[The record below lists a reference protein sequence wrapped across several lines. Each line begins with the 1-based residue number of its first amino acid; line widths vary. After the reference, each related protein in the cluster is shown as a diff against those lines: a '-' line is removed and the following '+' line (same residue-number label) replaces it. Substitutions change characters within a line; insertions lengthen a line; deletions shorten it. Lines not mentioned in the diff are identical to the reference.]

1 MSFCRIT
8 GKSRG
13 LPKPNYFPLLAPI
26 SPADAKRFCRIT
38 GKAYGLPS
46 HHYIPVILTTF
57 SNKTK
62 CKITN
67 SKENGQPHHYPDVN
81 YGKRKHVVLADY
93 RYVFPI
99 FDERDE
105 LQKGLIDLLNSK
117 ETPNNEDFVYQV
129 GERKCNLVFPAKLE
143 AAVRDGDVRDV
154 MLAKN
159 SDTVL
164 LKMRQGKNVSVDLHE
179 YDKNNG
185 HLLEGEGPTYEVFL
199 QREKEERAMRKK
211 KKRKENLSQITKIFE
226 SKERIQDEEV
236 FQEFA
241 IKEAKRQKLE
251 AREASKKMNVEFS
264 EDKLD
269 AMRSNCSVYLNSGD
283 WRDLVK
289 PVIESWD
296 WETYEKEATE
306 FESKSVLTTILPT
319 PQKIEAQIIEAKE
332 IEIDKETLDGTTG
345 FDCVPCIGP
354 LTHFDQP
361 VDVVENVKHLT
372 PLQLKEMQDIS
383 STISKDQELL
393 EALPRQHE
401 LSDVIGKIS
410 EGKPS
415 ILNKVPGLTLDIN
428 KAKKVF
434 LTGQVVATPTGDVFI
449 PGQAVATPSGMKYVP
464 GLTVHT
470 PSGPSFIPGVVVETP
485 NSNSPNFV
493 AGQIVND
500 EFICGQ
506 TLSTPH
512 ETKFVEG
519 QTVCTPDGFKFVPG
533 VVNQENVFV
542 PGQNIQTPEGLKF
555 VPGQTMTVDEEEQFI
570 AGQNVFNDNCG
581 WTFTPG
587 QILDEKFV
595 AGKSIITAEGSKFV
609 QGQFVN
615 EVFVPGMTVESRNG
629 AKFVPGMNVETKQG
643 TKFVEGQMVKSP
655 HGEIF
660 MPGKSI
666 LNKDGIIEF
675 AVAQTVNDISFNKP
689 IKSGFVIDS
698 NHMEI
703 TKPSLSVFGHMVQTS
718 SGIEFYPDKIDVD
731 HLPAGKIVPGKL
743 IKQNGDSKFVPGIM
757 ENGGFIPGQVVWTE
771 KGEQFIPGQVI
782 ETKEGLKFVPGQVI
796 ETKSGSKFV
805 PGQSVQTA
813 DGVRFVPG
821 QILHTKAGPTFIPGQ
836 VIYTEEEG
844 ERFVPGQVVDTDDG
858 PRFVPGRVVENG
870 DKVTFIPGQMVQT
883 DEGPRYVAPDLS
895 DIEGEQ
901 QFSVQS
907 FLVTPEE
914 LTLLKP
920 SHTWTRSAESKG
932 ELSIDSKMLRQLSE
946 AGMTIGRQIEASAVD
961 IVLQSTLDKETVR
974 KLAEKL
980 NISSN
985 ESGALEKL
993 FEIIKNVAAVTTE
1006 KSRNSAL
1013 SGGMVNGHAKYNSE
1027 NCFNN
1032 NNYKEETMHL
1042 ADVVASTILAVI
1054 TSHEL
1059 WSKNKAKPNNS
1070 SLYELISQELES
1082 KLGHCTNMLHVDAMS
1097 ESMIRLT
1104 EKKVNDVMREMNLIN
1119 KIETLKS
1126 LLSSDKVD
1134 EIAIIENVTQ
1144 ALESDPDMAQ
1154 SLRILAQGNPQ
1165 IISNIRKHLHIG
1177 NCETSME
1184 ESELVKAVE
1193 RAVIDAVRE
1202 SGDNIIFDLF
1212 ANDQQDALLNKTL
1225 ALSKALGKTDIT
1237 IILTDALKDPKKG
1250 KFVLENSNS
1259 MELMQRVLIMEELS
1273 KQNPDSKSSFDELIN
1288 DPWSARTSSQVR
1300 ELMRKS
1306 AAVTIVPIDKPEL
1319 TSSNQFPTAYLHSDN
1334 QLAVEDYLLRQTK
1347 SRGAFLIVKDGIQAV
1362 VPRESSRDVL
1372 TGKCSYTV
1380 LDENGIR
1387 HFEPLHVFSALKLN
1401 TTSTA
1406 HRFSI
1411 YSCDVA
1417 NSDDL
1422 EIESMLT
1429 STCSTLSTDIRL
1441 TSTANNVVVKKNV
1454 ENNTDNTDM
1463 YKKRRMIEQYV
1474 KQHKVN
1480 FKFSVS
1486 YVKCTEKKICFFS
1499 QPKHENDFDALTT
1512 NLLDNSAAKHK
1523 ISVRPKKNHSSSNL
1537 HKNISPQSQ
1546 WLVRLFDGSDNHKEG
1561 WVPLSILDVQKSDS
1575 AIYGDKGDDSAYRRE
1590 AVVRELIETEE
1601 EFGRDLLLVV
1611 EHYLKILDNPK
1622 TPKKVSDNKDIIFGN
1637 FKQIAEFHNTV
1648 LIEGVKYYA
1657 EKPNMI
1663 GKTFL
1668 RLERDFDKHVSYCRD
1683 EPNAQ
1688 DFLANNDEVRDFF
1701 EELSQKLGDDK
1712 SLSEHLQLPIQR
1724 INDYQL
1730 LLKELVKYSLRLG
1743 ENVAD
1748 LQKALE
1754 LMLSVPHRAIDN
1766 KFLASIEGY
1775 RGNIHKLGRLLTH
1788 EWWTVTDKEGKS
1800 KERYIFLFKS
1810 RLLVCKVRRISDDR
1824 SVFVLK
1830 DIIKL
1835 PESDIHDQV
1844 NSNSFDINI
1853 KGSQTQ
1859 LKLTAHQEE
1868 IKQLW
1873 LNEIS
1878 QYVNDPLTLH
1888 EHTIDDLRIDP
1899 TQVKSDV
1906 EGEVF
1911 KLPQRIAAYESD
1923 GTKPSE
1929 VAKDHYLPHIEK
1941 KLAQVEEKSAKPED
1955 KPVKVVEKSVNAEEK
1970 TVKAEEKSVTVAEKS
1985 VKAEEKSVKAEEK
1998 SIKTEQKSIQSADQ
2012 ASVKVESVSQSS
2024 KVSSFKETTVVQSS
2038 EQTAVSVETSAQKKS
2053 AVAAVESVADTKTSE
2068 VLHAQHTEQSKSIS
2082 VKEET
2087 ASKKTESK
2095 QVDRSVVAQKDKV
2108 DSKLESNP
2116 KAEVKGNDNI
2126 GQQQALIAFARNPE
2140 QPHDADDQKTG
2151 QQANTNTG
2159 LNKSNASQANAN
2171 NQPVQH
2177 YQTISLF
2184 NFGDTRGDGDKPF
2197 RSNLPDFLIPPHLVT
2212 YETSFEIHIRKI
2224 PFPAPPAPPRYIKK
2238 LIVHTESLE
2247 QKTRAFLTGS
2257 FELGDTDKALRAARQ
2272 KIRSLKTTFITADDD
2287 AKHAE
2292 DTIEKAKAGNFLHI
2306 YNPHLGAPKPQ
2317 YEFVEAPSEEECSE
2331 RPDRRSERGIS
2342 EQAQDMSEYSSRYSS
2357 RSSRREKKVEVSSR
2371 NYGEDNY
2378 ESSYGSSRKS
2388 RYSSSRN
2395 EENLTASNGTSESAG
2410 AFTISTGVVAFGKP
2424 VFKKTAKGVNIE
2436 PGQNASFEVQFEE
2449 KASSLTW
2456 LKDNKPLD
2464 DRLADRFSTEELD
2477 GNYYQLN
2484 IKHCCESDSG
2494 LYTAKAANGSDTST
2508 CSAQLIVAEK
2518 TAEER
2523 KAIAEQN
2530 TPHFIVRL
2538 KDTEIMENTFLRFM
2552 VKIQGEPRPKVVF
2565 TKDSIEIQ
2573 PGDAHFQVNSEK
2585 DYLGYYELIIPEVKK
2600 SDAGHYSCTAKNKYG
2615 IDKCDAV
2622 VTVCED
2628 KYIFGDKSGKILPAG
2643 EQPEFTWKRNGVEF
2657 DPEERFKV
2665 LLGDDEDSL
2674 ALVFQHVKP
2683 EDAGIYTCVAQTCTG
2698 NISCSAELTVQGAV
2712 QTLLRE
2718 PEKPSLIIEHKEA
2731 SAGIGG
2737 TAMLE
2742 LQYKGY
2748 PKPEVVWKHEGE
2760 TIEAGGRYKFLHE
2773 DAETMSL
2780 VIKGVTPED
2789 AGIYSITASNDLGE
2803 EASVI
2808 NLVVKSPPIIKKV
2821 KDYKSLVGE
2830 KLYMEIEVTGNPAPA
2845 VKVLNNGKEIVTN
2858 ERIKIVKSEEVNSKI
2873 THTIQISSSEL
2884 TDAGSYSVI
2893 ASNEMSQTSEFWNV
2907 TVNSGPKIVKEIGKG
2922 ICSRRERRDYYV
2934 KWFKDGKEISD
2945 KDSRIRMNVDGN
2957 AFILTVSGATRTD
2970 AGSYSVEF
2978 ENEHGKTKDE
2988 TTVHVKCSPDFKNK
3002 LKNITVNE
3010 GDTNTELALTIQ
3022 GYPRA
3027 SIQWFLNG
3035 VEITEKRNEFKK
3047 TDDGQT
3053 YKLIINTAT
3062 TELDGKYSCIIK
3074 NDYGKIE
3081 DECKVTV
3088 NCAPKIKT
3096 ILKDTEVTEG
3106 ETLVLEVEIYA
3117 VPEPKIVWYK
3127 DGQEVQTNARIKI
3140 TRDCARSE
3148 TYNLTLNLIKRD
3160 EAGDYEVKASNTMGT
3175 ASTKSHV
3182 TVITLP
3188 EISTGDI
3195 KDKHQYESCPISFE
3209 VVAQGIPKPEA
3220 QWLHNGQ
3227 PMKADSRVKIVE
3239 DGNKYKLDITEVKL
3253 GDEGEYKVIIKN
3265 KLGEKAQQAV
3275 LSVSPVAEYRKPI
3288 IKKPLHDAQSPKGDK
3303 FALELV
3309 LTADPLP
3316 EITWYKDNKELVED
3330 DGVQIKKEVKELEH
3344 GLKEIKY
3351 FLYFPAGRHCD
3362 TGNYQFKAK
3371 NKYGSAESSARLD
3384 ILLKPEIENFKDQM
3398 SVPNQTVVFEATVHA
3413 NPKPKVTWTKSGK
3426 NVCNNDNCEV
3436 IADVDKELYT
3446 LIVTNVGLEDDGVYT
3461 LTASNSV
3468 GETVATAKLSCHTE
3482 KPHFLKAPQDLVIHD
3497 YAEFETKVRAEGIPK
3512 PTLHWIKNGKQVKID
3527 EPGFNVSFGSASDT
3541 QVTSDFSIE
3550 HFSPKDA
3557 GEYAAVATNIV
3568 GATEA
3573 KFKLSLLQSS
3583 PAFIKKLDKA
3593 AEVGQNEKLEL
3604 KCMVDGSPLPTAK
3617 WFKDGKEIKPSD
3629 HIQMNQTPDGLIKL
3643 EIEHAKP
3650 ADCGAYKLVISNPN
3664 GDVSALCAV
3673 AVKPEPMKPA
3683 FVKPIK
3689 DLKVVIGQPMLLEA
3703 QIVGFPSPEIKWF
3716 KDGVA
3721 LRPSKAFNFINQPE
3735 GLIGLSIDACRAED
3749 AGTYSVA
3756 IVNRL
3761 GELSGTA
3768 KVEVEPKE
3776 KKPAFVADLQ
3786 NTQVVEGFPV
3796 KMEVKLIG
3804 HPPPKLKW
3812 LHNGEEIKPDG
3823 QHARITQ
3830 NPDGTAC
3837 LIIDKAAPTDCGEYQ
3852 VIATNETGGVSS
3864 NAKLSVAPRTN
3875 ESAPE
3880 EAPRFSSALRDA
3892 NADEGKEL
3900 VISAPF
3906 MSNPVP
3912 EIYWTKDGE
3921 PIVPSDRVM
3930 MTCDGKKVGL
3940 VICPAE
3946 VTDSG
3951 AYACL
3956 LANPLGEDT
3965 SKCNA
3970 NVRKVYQKPHF
3981 SLKLSDIPAIKGL
3994 DAKLPVRVSGVPFP
4008 EISWFHNNNPIKND
4022 QKYSIRHDGDNSIL
4036 HIKNCAPEDAGAYK
4050 CVARNK
4056 EGEDT
4061 TTGQVE
4067 IVDKID
4073 RNPKA
4078 EAPSFLKKI
4087 GDTEVYE
4094 GMKAKFTA
4102 CATGFPEPEVEWFK
4116 DGNRLYASDRVR
4128 IDIEPNG
4135 LLRLT
4140 ISDITPDDVGKY
4152 SCRIF
4157 NQHGDDTCYA
4167 DLVYDTFEPRKSK
4180 PLGDQYSEYD
4190 KHKKTGAPTPLSDRP
4205 IICRMTDNR
4214 LTLSWK
4220 PSIPVGPR
4228 FPVTYQVEMLDLP
4241 EGDWVTVRT
4250 GLRSCA
4256 CDIRNLEP
4264 FKDYRFRVRVENK
4277 YGVSDPSPY
4286 VQTYRQKLE
4295 PTLPTVY
4302 PYLDSSIDFRP
4313 ETSPYFP
4320 KDFDIE
4326 KPPHDGYSQ
4335 APQFLR
4341 REQDVTYGTKN
4352 HNVDLMWFVYGYPKP
4367 TMTYYFN
4374 DQVIEPGGRFSFS
4387 YTRNGQAT
4395 LFVNK
4400 MLERDVGYYD
4410 AVASNE
4416 HGEARQRVRLEIAE
4430 YPRFL
4435 KRPNETYIMANRNGR
4450 LEARVIGVPDPQI
4463 RWFKDWQP
4471 ITDSARIKISQ
4482 YDPDIFVLSINDAI
4496 SKDSGLY
4503 SCSASNVAGTVSTSA
4518 MVHIE
4523 ESEDQYVYHTHARNP
4538 YIRSKQRQYEELYDI
4553 GDELGRGT
4561 QGVTYHAVERSTGR
4575 NFAAK
4580 IMHGRND
4587 VRPFMNNEL
4596 EMMNHLNH
4604 RKLIRLHDAYDN
4616 DRWMTL
4622 ITEIAAGGE
4631 LVRDNIL
4638 KRDYYNEREIAI
4650 YVHQILLGLDH
4661 MHEYGIGHM
4670 GLTIKDLLIS
4680 HVGSDDLKICDFG
4693 LARRIHQSNLTTLDY
4708 GMPEFVAPEV
4718 VNREGVGFYQDMWSV
4733 GIITYILL
4741 GGSSPFRGNNDMETL
4756 MRIQEGRWEFR
4767 DSIWTNISAE
4777 AKDFITKLLVYTP
4790 SSRMDVRT
4798 ALRHPWFNII
4808 ERKHEDYY
4816 QITTDRLRNYYNLYR
4831 DWYTNASC
4839 RNYYRRRPLQGAFT
4853 HPSKMVYPPGEF
4865 YTPEP
4870 TPEPAR
4876 DPRKRGNW
4884 EDKVN
4889 RFHHPDYEL
4898 GLVSSESHYQYGPDT
4913 YLLQLRDTNFPVR
4926 LREYVKVANRRS
4938 PAFALNENSVDYTL
4952 PIIRERRRFT
4962 DIMDEEIDDERKSRI
4977 SQYGVND
4984 SYTIRRLRTELGT
4997 RLDSYNEA
5005 EAMIETHR
5013 EGYPPFFREKPQT
5026 LAITDGE
5033 VAQLVCFAVGD
5044 PTPAV
5049 QWFKNDMVLIENKKI
5064 KITTDEDGRS
5074 IVKFDPAN
5082 RYDVGIYKAVA
5093 RNKIGQ
5099 TVARARVVCAE
5110 LPDAPDSPEAMK
5122 ISDTEVLLK
5131 WKQPRSDGHSPVI
5144 CYSLQYKKASSSE
5157 WIDVADNIDHEFYL
5171 VSGLEEKTNYQFRL
5185 GSRNRI
5191 GWSDMG
5197 IPRPITTEVAGVPK
5211 IQMTKAMQQLQ
5222 KITESGQ
5229 QVSVDERSHNEID
5242 YHLERQAFDWSHEP
5256 KLQDRYSFISEIS
5269 RGKFAIVVKAVEKAT
5284 DRVVVAK
5291 VFDLNAGTEDAV
5303 QREFE
5308 TFRTLRQE
5316 RIPALLAA
5324 FKPPNLP
5331 VAVLIQEKLQG
5342 ADVLSYFSSR
5352 HEYNEQHV
5360 CTVIGQTLD
5369 ALQYLHWRGFCH
5381 LNIQPDNIVMAS
5393 VRSLQIK
5400 LVDYGMAEKVSKV
5413 GTRVPGCGWLDST
5426 APEIIN
5432 DEPAYPQTDI
5442 WSVGVLTYL
5451 LLSGTTP
5458 FRGADE
5464 AETKMNISFVRYRF
5478 DHLFK
5483 EITPEATRFIM
5494 FIFKRAPT
5502 KRPYS
5507 EECHEHRWLISS
5519 DYMIKK
5525 RERAVFLGN
5534 RLKEFSEAYHS
5545 TKAAEATI
5553 SDNIASS
5560 LISGP
5565 NPRQLLRSNS
5575 IQEELLTNF

>member
-62 CKITN
+62 CKITH
-67 SKENGQPHHYPDVN
+67 SKENGQPHHYPDAN

-117 ETPNNEDFVYQV
+117 ETTNNEDFVYQV

-179 YDKNNG
+179 YDKDNG
-185 HLLEGEGPTYEVFL
+185 HLYQGEGPTYEVFL

-241 IKEAKRQKLE
+241 IKEAKRQKME

-264 EDKLD
+264 EEKLD

-296 WETYEKEATE
+296 WDTYEKEATE
-306 FESKSVLTTILPT
+306 FEAKSVLTTILPT

-332 IEIDKETLDGTTG
+332 IEVAKETLDGTTG

-354 LTHFDQP
+354 LTPFDQP
-361 VDVVENVKHLT
+361 VDVIENVKHLT
-372 PLQLKEMQDIS
+372 PLQLKELQDIS
-383 STISKDQELL
+383 ATISKDHELL
-393 EALPRQHE
+393 EALPTQHE

-920 SHTWTRSAESKG
+920 SHTWTKSAESKG

-1006 KSRNSAL
+1006 KSRNSTL

-1054 TSHEL
+1054 TSNEL

-1104 EKKVNDVMREMNLIN
+1104 EKKVNDVMKEMNLIN

-1134 EIAIIENVTQ
+1134 EVAIIENVTQ
-1144 ALESDPDMAQ
+1144 ALESDPDMVQ
-1154 SLRILAQGNPQ
+1154 SLRILAQRNPQ
-1165 IISNIRKHLHIG
+1165 IISNIRKHLHIAH
-1177 NCETSME
+1177 CETSME

-1250 KFVLENSNS
+1250 KFVLENASS
-1259 MELMQRVLIMEELS
+1259 MELMQRVLIMEQLAN
-1273 KQNPDSKSSFDELIN
+1273 QNPDLKSSFDELIK
-1288 DPWSARTSSQVR
+1288 DPWSARTNSQVR

-1306 AAVTIVPIDKPEL
+1306 AVVTIVPIDKPEL

-1401 TTSTA
+1401 TPSTA

-1480 FKFSVS
+1480 DILVVNQNYTSDGPNQFSLRRGDLVEVLES
-1486 YVKCTEKKICFFS
+1486 PTATTNGEQQTG
-1499 QPKHENDFDALTT
+1499 QPKYENDFDALTT

-1546 WLVRLFDGSDNHKEG
+1546 SELNTNEKWLVRLFDGSDNHKEG

-1888 EHTIDDLRIDP
+1888 EHAIDDLRIDP

-1941 KLAQVEEKSAKPED
+1941 KLAQAEEKSAKPED
-1955 KPVKVVEKSVNAEEK
+1955 KPVKVVEKSVKAEEK
-1970 TVKAEEKSVTVAEKS
+1970 SVKAEEKSVKADEKSVTVAEKS

-1998 SIKTEQKSIQSADQ
+1998 SIKTEQRSIQSTDQ

-2038 EQTAVSVETSAQKKS
+2038 GHTAVSVETSAQKKS

-2095 QVDRSVVAQKDKV
+2095 QVDKAVVAQKDKV
-2108 DSKLESNP
+2108 DSNSAGIALNSKLESNP
-2116 KAEVKGNDNI
+2116 KAEVK
-2126 GQQQALIAFARNPE
+2126 
-2140 QPHDADDQKTG
+2140 
-2151 QQANTNTG
+2151 
-2159 LNKSNASQANAN
+2159 
-2171 NQPVQH
+2171 
-2177 YQTISLF
+2177 
-2184 NFGDTRGDGDKPF
+2184 
-2197 RSNLPDFLIPPHLVT
+2197 
-2212 YETSFEIHIRKI
+2212 
-2224 PFPAPPAPPRYIKK
+2224 
-2238 LIVHTESLE
+2238 
-2247 QKTRAFLTGS
+2247 
-2257 FELGDTDKALRAARQ
+2257 
-2272 KIRSLKTTFITADDD
+2272 
-2287 AKHAE
+2287 
-2292 DTIEKAKAGNFLHI
+2292 
-2306 YNPHLGAPKPQ
+2306 GAPKPQ

-2371 NYGEDNY
+2371 NYGEDNNY

-2395 EENLTASNGTSESAG
+2395 EENLTASNGASESAS

-2538 KDTEIMENTFLRFM
+2538 KDTEVMENTFLRFM

-2573 PGDAHFQVNSEK
+2573 TGDAHFQVNSEK

-2615 IDKCDAV
+2615 IDKCDGV
-2622 VTVCED
+2622 VTVVED
-2628 KYIFGDKSGKILPAG
+2628 KLIFGDKSGKILPAG

-2808 NLVVKSPPIIKKV
+2808 NLIVKSPPIIKKV

-2858 ERIKIVKSEEVNSKI
+2858 ERIKIVKSEEVSSKI

-2907 TVNSGPKIVKEIGKG
+2907 TVNSGPKIIKKLEKEYVHGEKEDIIMSVRVDSYPLPK
-2922 ICSRRERRDYYV
+2922 V
-2934 KWFKDGKEISD
+2934 KWFKDGKELSD

-2957 AFILTVSGATRTD
+2957 AFILTISGATRTD

-2988 TTVHVKCSPDFKNK
+2988 TTVHVKCSPDFRNK

-3330 DGVQIKKEVKELEH
+3330 GGVQIKKEVKELEH

-3384 ILLKPEIENFKDQM
+3384 ILLKPEIENFKDQT

-3583 PAFIKKLDKA
+3583 PTFIKKLDKA

-3837 LIIDKAAPTDCGEYQ
+3837 LIIDKAAPSDCGEYQ

-3875 ESAPE
+3875 DSAPE
-3880 EAPRFSSALRDA
+3880 EAPKFSSALRDA

-3981 SLKLSDIPAIKGL
+3981 SLKLSDIPAIRGL

-4061 TTGQVE
+4061 TMGHVD

-4116 DGNRLYASDRVR
+4116 DGNRLYPNDRVR

-4167 DLVYDTFEPRKSK
+4167 DLVYDTFEPRKNK

-4205 IICRMTDNR
+4205 IICRMTDKR

-4220 PSIPVGPR
+4220 PSVPVGPR

-4471 ITDSARIKISQ
+4471 IADSARIKISQ

-4503 SCSASNVAGTVSTSA
+4503 SCSASNVAGSVSTSA

-4538 YIRSKQRQYEELYDI
+4538 YIRSKQRHYDEMYDI

-4596 EMMNHLNH
+4596 EIMNHLNH
-4604 RKLIRLHDAYDN
+4604 RKLIRLHDAYDS

-4718 VNREGVGFYQDMWSV
+4718 VNREGVGFHQDMWSV

-4741 GGSSPFRGNNDMETL
+4741 GGSSPFRGNNDKETL

-4767 DSIWTNISAE
+4767 ESIWTNISAE

-4898 GLVSSESHYQYGPDT
+4898 GLISSESHYQYGPDT

-4938 PAFALNENSVDYTL
+4938 PAFALNENSVDYSL

-5074 IVKFDPAN
+5074 IVKFDPAS

-5122 ISDTEVLLK
+5122 ISDSEVLLK

-5171 VSGLEEKTNYQFRL
+5171 VRDLEEKTNYQFRL

-5211 IQMTKAMQQLQ
+5211 IQMTKAMQHLQQL
-5222 KITESGQ
+5222 TESGQ

-5242 YHLERQAFDWSHEP
+5242 YHLERQTFDWSHEP

-5360 CTVIGQTLD
+5360 CTVIAQTLD

-5426 APEIIN
+5426 APEIVN

-5451 LLSGTTP
+5451 LLSGTSP
-5458 FRGADE
+5458 FRGVDE